1 MKGQQSSSL
10 KRQIHISNQ
19 ILRFNKIS
27 SLADTYDYIK
37 NSKTDSRLL
46 NTPKVIS
53 KAINHPQYK
62 QDTFLDLAFM
72 TVTKRD
78 SRYDINK
85 FPNLEKKTDVQRVKW
100 FIKQNKQI
108 DQQQNFLE
116 FLNSTKVQSSKNF
129 DQQIVD
135 QLSQVQDKNQQNNCN
150 KYFVVKTP
158 AKPSLIK
165 NKNTSRCN
173 HIYLERTNQ
182 YQLNYQWS
190 QEKRIY
196 QKHEFRMYYINIS
209 QIEFIEKNNE
219 LRRHCQTQQEQQYTQ
234 NSILEQLQI
243 QNIQHINLY
252 SSVKRGIKND
262 VLHNQYKTEIQDL
275 IEVNNECSAQEY
287 DTIQELKK
295 KSIFQNPFSNTHHYE
310 INQFNKQVVEHEP
323 KVIQQNENEQN
334 LIIQKRKN
342 KIQRVLL
349 QITLFL
355 HWMIE
360 HKLKYEDII
369 SQQVFQTKPYQSVNS
384 KQCFQKVKA
393 NDIEVV
399 KSFITSNR
407 YLVYDYD
414 NFKLSMLHHAVI
426 RDYPDMAILILQN
439 YAEVNSKDI
448 QGRTPLFYAIRGKC
462 NQCVCI
468 LLQFKASPWGNSKNN
483 YDKYLDLLDPKVRDL
498 YKKAKTIHL
507 RMQILNASKREHYWS
522 QQKLMFIY
530 K

>member
-10 KRQIHISNQ
+10 KR
-19 ILRFNKIS
+19 FNKIPS
-27 SLADTYDYIK
+27 IADTYDYIK
-37 NSKTDSRLL
+37 NNITDSRLV
-46 NTPKVIS
+46 NSPKIIS
-53 KAINHPQYK
+53 RAINPPQYK
-62 QDTFLDLAFM
+62 QDTYLDLAFM
-72 TVTKRD
+72 TVAKPD
-78 SRYDINK
+78 SRYDFNK
-85 FPNLEKKTDVQRVKW
+85 LPNLEKKTDVQRVKW

-108 DQQQNFLE
+108 EQQQHFLE
-116 FLNSTKVQSSKNF
+116 FLNSTKAQSSKNF

-135 QLSQVQDKNQQNNCN
+135 QLSQVQDKNQSNNCD

-158 AKPSLIK
+158 TKPSLIK
-165 NKNTSRCN
+165 NKNTSRQLIGN
-173 HIYLERTNQ
+173 SSTMNGVKKKAFTKNVNLEQ
-182 YQLNYQWS
+182 
-190 QEKRIY
+190 
-196 QKHEFRMYYINIS
+196 
-209 QIEFIEKNNE
+209 FIEKNNE
-219 LRRHCQTQQEQQYTQ
+219 LRRHCQTQQEQEHTQ

-252 SSVKRGIKND
+252 SSVKRGVKND
-262 VLHNQYKTEIQDL
+262 VLHNQYKSEIQDL
-275 IEVNNECSAQEY
+275 IEVDDELSAQEY

-295 KSIFQNPFSNTHHYE
+295 KSIFQNPFSNAHHFE
-310 INQFNKQVVEHEP
+310 INQFKKQVVEYEP
-323 KVIQQNENEQN
+323 KVIQQNQNENEQN

-369 SQQVFQTKPYQSVNS
+369 SQQVFQTKPYQSAHS

-399 KSFITSNR
+399 KSFIAQNR

-426 RDYPDMAILILQN
+426 RDYPEMAILILQN
-439 YAEVNSKDI
+439 YAEVNCKDI

-483 YDKYLDLLDPKVRDL
+483 YDKYLDFLDPKVRDL

-507 RMQILNASKREHYWS
+507 RMQILKASIREQYWS